1 MYSEQLE
8 AIIDAALADGTLTD
22 KEREV
27 LHKRAAQEGVDAD
40 ELDVVIEGR
49 LAKMKKEKDWL
60 RPTPS
65 QVSNKIGDVLR
76 CPRCNEPYTPGSVKC
91 GACGYEFINREAVS
105 SATKFAEGLAKA
117 TEKATKEKDKDG
129 RIQREIIENFIRS
142 FPLPNTRDDL
152 LEFIA
157 SMEARRHHSSESS
170 EYKAKLVEAINKA
183 EMFYPNDPQFK
194 LVIQQIRDKF
204 KEESKQEKKVGCYL
218 VLALIGIFLFGF
230 LMQLLEK
237 QGII

>member
-27 LHKRAAQEGVDAD
+27 LRKRAAQEGVDAD
-40 ELDVVIEGR
+40 ELDVVVEGR

-60 RPTPS
+60 RPTPPN
-65 QVSNKIGDVLR
+65 VSDKVGVVLR
-76 CPRCNEPYTPGSVKC
+76 CPCCNEPYTPGTVKC
-91 GACGYEFINREAVS
+91 EACGYEFINREAVS

-117 TEKATKEKDKDG
+117 TETATRGKD
-129 RIQREIIENFIRS
+129 IEHEIIKNFIRS

-157 SMEARRHHSSESS
+157 SMEARRHNTYEHH
-170 EYKAKLVEAINKA
+170 EYKSKLVEAINKA

-194 LVIQQIRDKF
+194 TIIQQIRDKF
-204 KEESKQEKKVGCYL
+204 KEEDKHDKKVTWGIVLFFIGFWLFCFL
-218 VLALIGIFLFGF
+218 VSIFSHLLGI
-230 LMQLLEK
+230 
-237 QGII
+237 

>member
-49 LAKMKKEKDWL
+49 LAKMKKEEDWL
-60 RPTPS
+60 RPTPPK
-65 QVSNKIGDVLR
+65 VSDKVGDVLR
-76 CPRCNEPYTPGSVKC
+76 CPRCNEPYTPGTVRC
-91 GACGYEFINREAVS
+91 GACGYEFINRKAVS

-117 TEKATKEKDKDG
+117 TETATRAKDRNG
-129 RIQREIIENFIRS
+129 VIQHEIIENFISS

-157 SMEARRHHSSESS
+157 SMEARRHHSYERSA
-170 EYKAKLVEAINKA
+170 YKSKLVEAINKA
-183 EMFYPNDPQFK
+183 EMFFPNDPQFK
-194 LVIQQIRDKF
+194 TVIQSIRDKF
-204 KEESKQEKKVGCYL
+204 KEESNQDKKSTFYIILYWVGLFIGLILLSALGRYL
-218 VLALIGIFLFGF
+218 DI
-230 LMQLLEK
+230 
-237 QGII
+237 

>member
-60 RPTPS
+60 RPTPPK
-65 QVSNKIGDVLR
+65 VSDKVGDVLR

-117 TEKATKEKDKDG
+117 TEKAAKMKTKNDD
-129 RIQREIIENFIRS
+129 QSEIIENFITS

-157 SMEARRHHSSESS
+157 SMEARRHNSSESS

-183 EMFYPNDPQFK
+183 EMFFPNDPQFK

-204 KEESKQEKKVGCYL
+204 KEESKQEKKIGCYL
-218 VLALIGIFLFGF
+218 ALALIGLFLFMF
-230 LMQLLEK
+230 LMSYLEK

>member
-49 LAKMKKEKDWL
+49 LAKMEKEKDWL
-60 RPTPS
+60 RPTPPK
-65 QVSNKIGDVLR
+65 VSDKIGVVLR
-76 CPRCNEPYTPGSVKC
+76 CPCCNEPYRPGTVKC
-91 GACGYEFINREAVS
+91 EACGYEFINREAVS

-117 TEKATKEKDKDG
+117 TEKATKEKDKNG
-129 RIQREIIENFIRS
+129 VIQHAIIENFITS

-157 SMEARRHHSSESS
+157 SMEARRHDAYESS

-204 KEESKQEKKVGCYL
+204 KEESKQKKKELWYI
-218 VLALIGIFLFGF
+218 ALFFIGMFLFCI
-230 LMQLLEK
+230 LMGYLL
-237 QGII
+237 

>member
-8 AIIDAALADGTLTD
+8 AIIEAALADGVLTD

-27 LHKRAAQEGVDAD
+27 LHKRAAQEGVEAD
-40 ELDVVIEGR
+40 ELDVYIDGQ
-49 LAKMKKEKDWL
+49 LAKKKKEEDWL
-60 RPTPS
+60 RPTPPK
-65 QVSNKIGDVLR
+65 VSDKVGDVLR
-76 CPRCNEPYTPGSVKC
+76 CPRCNEPYTPGTVKC
-91 GACGYEFINREAVS
+91 GACGYEFINREAIS

-117 TEKATKEKDKDG
+117 TEKAAKMKTKNDD
-129 RIQREIIENFIRS
+129 QREIIKNFITS

-157 SMEARRHHSSESS
+157 SMEARRHDSYESS

-183 EMFYPNDPQFK
+183 EMFFPNDPQFK
-194 LVIQQIRDKF
+194 IVIQQIRDKF
-204 KEESKQEKKVGCYL
+204 KEESKQENKIGCYIA
-218 VLALIGIFLFGF
+218 LALIGMFLFIFL
-230 LMQLLEK
+230 MSYLEK

>member
-60 RPTPS
+60 RPTPPN
-65 QVSNKIGDVLR
+65 VSDKVGVVLR

-129 RIQREIIENFIRS
+129 RIQHEIIENFISS

-157 SMEARRHHSSESS
+157 SMEARRHHSYERRA
-170 EYKAKLVEAINKA
+170 YKSKLVEAINKA
-183 EMFYPNDPQFK
+183 EMFFPNDPQFK
-194 LVIQQIRDKF
+194 TVIQSIRDKF
-204 KEESKQEKKVGCYL
+204 KEESKQENKEGWYF
-218 VLALIGIFLFGF
+218 VLALIGIMLLSF
-230 LMQLLEK
+230 LMIYL
-237 QGII
+237 GS

>member
-1 MYSEQLE
+1 MYTEQLE

-60 RPTPS
+60 IPTPPK
-65 QVSNKIGDVLR
+65 VSDKIGDVLR

-91 GACGYEFINREAVS
+91 GACGYEFVNREAVS

-129 RIQREIIENFIRS
+129 TIQHEIIRNFISS

-157 SMEARRHHSSESS
+157 SMEARSHHCYESKA
-170 EYKAKLVEAINKA
+170 YKSKLVEAINKA
-183 EMFYPNDPQFK
+183 EMFFPNDPQFK

-204 KEESKQEKKVGCYL
+204 KEESKQEKKIWCYIA
-218 VLALIGIFLFGF
+218 LAFIGLMLFMF
-230 LMQLLEK
+230 LMSILEK

>member
-60 RPTPS
+60 RPTPPK
-65 QVSNKIGDVLR
+65 VSDKIGVVLR
-76 CPRCNEPYTPGSVKC
+76 CPCCNEPYRPGTVKC
-91 GACGYEFINREAVS
+91 EACGYEFINREAVS

-117 TEKATKEKDKDG
+117 TEKATKEKDKNG
-129 RIQREIIENFIRS
+129 VIQHAIIENFIIS

-157 SMEARRHHSSESS
+157 SMEARRHNAYESS
-170 EYKAKLVEAINKA
+170 KYKAKLVEAINKA

-204 KEESKQEKKVGCYL
+204 KEESKQNKKELWYI
-218 VLALIGIFLFGF
+218 ALFFIGMFLFF
-230 LMQLLEK
+230 ILMGYLF
-237 QGII
+237 

>member
-1 MYSEQLE
+1 MYTEQLE

-60 RPTPS
+60 IPTPPK
-65 QVSNKIGDVLR
+65 VSDKIGDVLR
-76 CPRCNEPYTPGSVKC
+76 CPCCNEPYKPGTVKC
-91 GACGYEFINREAVS
+91 EACGYEFINREAVS
-105 SATKFAEGLAKA
+105 SATKFAEGLVEA
-117 TEKATKEKDKDG
+117 TEKAIKGKDKNG
-129 RIQREIIENFIRS
+129 EIIENFIRS
-142 FPLPNTRDDL
+142 FPLPNNRDDL

-157 SMEARRHHSSESS
+157 SMEARRHNSYERD

-194 LVIQQIRDKF
+194 TIIQQIRDKF
-204 KEESKQEKKVGCYL
+204 KEEDKHDKKVTWGI
-218 VLALIGIFLFGF
+218 VLFFIGF
-230 LMQLLEK
+230 LLLTCLMAFLED
-237 QGII
+237 

>member
-27 LHKRAAQEGVDAD
+27 LRKRAAQEGVDAD
-40 ELDVVIEGR
+40 ELDVVVEGR

-60 RPTPS
+60 RPTPPN
-65 QVSNKIGDVLR
+65 VSAKVGVVLR
-76 CPRCNEPYTPGSVKC
+76 CPCCNELYTPGTVKC
-91 GACGYEFINREAVS
+91 EACGYEFINKEAVS

-117 TEKATKEKDKDG
+117 TEKATKEKDKNG
-129 RIQREIIENFIRS
+129 RIQHEIIENYVVS
-142 FPLPNTRDDL
+142 FPLPNNRDDL

-157 SMEARRHHSSESS
+157 SMEARRHGAYESEA
-170 EYKAKLVEAINKA
+170 YKSKLVEAINKA

-194 LVIQQIRDKF
+194 TIIQPIRDIF
-204 KEESKQEKKVGCYL
+204 KEEDKHDKKVTWGI
-218 VLALIGIFLFGF
+218 VLFFIGFILFCILGSI
-230 LMQLLEK
+230 LTS
-237 QGII
+237 